1 MLEQRNEG
9 RNECGHW
16 EGVLGRENSVCK
28 ALRWE
33 RNKGANE
40 GVGGRRLLLRVQ
52 VRIVGNLE

>member
-1 MLEQRNEG
+1 MLEQRYEG

-40 GVGGRRLLLRVQ
+40 GVWVVGGYC
-52 VRIVGNLE
+52 